1 VQQAQMG
8 VRMGENHI
16 VTNEHRRLANEFA
29 AIENDLKTDP
39 IENMGNID
47 AGQKILNDSQV
58 RDSFLNERR
67 NHIANYERFSDEM
80 KKDLETKELQLM
92 NQHPAAV
99 GKMINEMKSF
109 TGINRI
115 HKF

>member
-1 VQQAQMG
+1 
-8 VRMGENHI
+8 
-16 VTNEHRRLANEFA
+16 EHRRLANEFA

-109 TGINRI
+109 TGSKQDSLNSENPT
-115 HKF
+115 